1 MTLSKLL
8 LAAASSLLIGAWA
21 PCRAEPPAAARLTIL
36 EGEASVIREVGKSAA
51 PVGLA
56 LQAGDIIE
64 TSKSADLVRVEFSD
78 RSILDLGPATRV
90 LLRPPL
96 AAHST
101 GQRPYVYVL
110 SGWIKMTAPPAAANA
125 QASVVA
131 PWVEALTA
139 GTVLMHVSPQGSIAF
154 AETRES
160 VVAPRGSA
168 RSEGG
173 NLTLTAGQFVSA
185 SAGAALEVSPQPPAQ
200 WTQRVPMSLR
210 EHPPSRLDRFANAN
224 VMLADSRDV
233 GYADI
238 QAWLTAEPALRNA
251 LRSRWEI
258 LSVDAAFKDE
268 LVRNMRQHPEWDR
281 VLLARKPVTKPAPAT
296 TVAAAPTPAPT
307 PTPTATPAPAATPTP
322 APTPAPAPPP
332 ASPPAPTPA
341 PVAAAAADT
350 QSGQFDLATFTG
362 TEQSVQGGTISLV
375 AYSERKGDATYSLMA
390 VQDGELAVKG
400 EFAANGQSAW
410 AGVGVSINAAG
421 GAVDAGG
428 YKTLRI
434 RLSAA
439 AGTNTLRV
447 RLLGTNQKTLL
458 NGCYPVVQLA
468 VSPQT
473 KAYDVPLGNFVP
485 ESFCGLDGVTAAST
499 LKSLNGIEVV
509 DAIHPFHARPVQ
521 IRVGSISLLR

>member
-8 LAAASSLLIGAWA
+8 LAAASSLLVGAWA

-36 EGEASVIREVGKSAA
+36 EGEASVIREVGKAAA

-101 GQRPYVYVL
+101 GQRPCVYLL
-110 SGWIKMTAPPAAANA
+110 SGWIKMTAPPAAANV

-131 PWVEALTA
+131 PWAEALTA

-160 VVAPRGSA
+160 VVAPRGGA

-173 NLTLTAGQFVSA
+173 NLTLPAGQFVSA

-200 WTQRVPMSLR
+200 WTRRVPMSLR
-210 EHPPSRLDRFANAN
+210 ENPPSRLDRFANAN
-224 VMLADSRDV
+224 VMLADARDV

-251 LRSRWEI
+251 LRPRWEA
-258 LSVDAAFKDE
+258 LLLDTAFKDE

-281 VLLARKPVTKPAPAT
+281 VLAKKPVTKPAPAT
-296 TVAAAPTPAPT
+296 AVATAPAPAPT
-307 PTPTATPAPAATPTP
+307 AAPAPAVVTPTPVPMPAPAPPP
-322 APTPAPAPPP
+322 APTPAPA
-332 ASPPAPTPA
+332 AT
-341 PVAAAAADT
+341 AAET
-350 QSGQFDLATFTG
+350 QPGQFDLATFTG
-362 TEQSVQGGTISLV
+362 TEQSVQGGTLSLV

-390 VQDGELAVKG
+390 VQDGELVVKG

-410 AGVGVSINAAG
+410 AGVGVSISAAG
-421 GAVDAGG
+421 GAFDAGG

-439 AGTNTLRV
+439 AGVSTLRV
-447 RLLGTNQKTLL
+447 RLFGASQKTLL
-458 NGCYPVVQLA
+458 NGCYPVVQLT

-473 KAYDVPLGNFVP
+473 KAYDVPLGSFAP
-485 ESFCGLDGVTAAST
+485 ESFCGLDGVTAANT